1 MSDGAAALI
10 ANAKELPVMPPV
22 AAEVMKKAEDP
33 DTDLPS
39 LTALISRDAALV
51 VRVLKIANS
60 SFYSMP
66 RKITTVQQA
75 IVLLGYSTLRSVV
88 VAAAIKDVFARFGL
102 AERLLWEHAV
112 AAGVASSLLAQD
124 VGGLARDEALV
135 GGLLH
140 DVGKLLMYAEAEGK
154 YQEVMRVVYAE
165 GADPIQAETDVFGFD
180 HCEAGR
186 LLLAKWKLPERLSNA
201 VGAHHDPDELAEDS
215 EGAQPMA
222 ALLQVADQ
230 TCLREGLGRRKE
242 NPELNPLESAGARLL
257 GLADIDLEE
266 FLTRFREGYKE
277 EQEVFG

>member
-33 DTDLPS
+33 DTDLLS

-124 VGGLARDEALV
+124 VGGLPREEALV

-140 DVGKLLMYAEAEGK
+140 DVGKLLMYAEAESK
-154 YQEVMRVVYAE
+154 YQEVMRTVYGE
-165 GADPIQAETDVFGFD
+165 GPDPIQAELDVFGFD
-180 HCEAGR
+180 HTEVGR
-186 LLLAKWKLPERLSNA
+186 MLLAKWKLPEQLSNA
-201 VGAHHDPDELAEDS
+201 VGAHHDPAQAEGDS
-215 EGAQPMA
+215 EGSQPLA
-222 ALLQVADQ
+222 ALLQVVDQ
-230 TCLREGLGRRKE
+230 ICLREGLGRRKGD
-242 NPELNPLESAGARLL
+242 PDLNPLACPGAQLL
-257 GLADIDLEE
+257 GITDADLED
-266 FLTRFREGYKE
+266 FLTRFREAYKE